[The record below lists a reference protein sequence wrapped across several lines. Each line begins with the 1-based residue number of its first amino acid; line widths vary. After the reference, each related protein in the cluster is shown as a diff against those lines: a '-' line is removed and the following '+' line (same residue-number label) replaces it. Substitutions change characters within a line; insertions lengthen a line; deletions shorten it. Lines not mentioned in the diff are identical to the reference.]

1 MSHLYVC
8 RFSSGHIKVGRSID
22 PESRV
27 AQHAERVACVGVEL
41 VEYRTFACTGD
52 VGVAEAA
59 LIEKC
64 DAECERRLKSEWFEG
79 LSFESVCAWCG
90 DIASTPFAD
99 RGLRPV
105 QVACAMLGGPAKLA
119 AALDCSVQAVCFWRD
134 GQRRIPAERCIE
146 IERITQGAVRCEE
159 LRPDV
164 NWAVLRGT
172 GVADHV

>member
-105 QVACAMLGGPAKLA
+105 QVACAMLGGQSGLAKLLGTTPA
-119 AALDCSVQAVCFWRD
+119 SINQWVSGV
-134 GQRRIPAERCIE
+134 RRVPAERCPE

-172 GVADHV
+172 GVAHG